1 MKKVK
6 KYFWTFLFL
15 LQSPLLFADGGK
27 YSELFKSVTTITD
40 IAKYLGVVVLTLS
53 LITEGVITFFGNN
66 MSDIVKRTMGRVAT
80 GGCFIGGAAALAGF
94 ILG

>member
-1 MKKVK
+1 MKKR
-6 KYFWTFLFL
+6 TALCA
-15 LQSPLLFADGGK
+15 LLFVPCIIFADVSK
-27 YSELFKSVTTITD
+27 YKELFKSVTTITD

>member
-1 MKKVK
+1 MKKR
-6 KYFWTFLFL
+6 TTLCALLFV
-15 LQSPLLFADGGK
+15 PCIVFADGSK
-27 YSELFKSVTTITD
+27 YKELFKSVTTITD

>member
-1 MKKVK
+1 M
-6 KYFWTFLFL
+6 
-15 LQSPLLFADGGK
+15 
-27 YSELFKSVTTITD
+27 
-40 IAKYLGVVVLTLS
+40 VVLTLS